1 MQYVDDGI
9 HTCSFA
15 HDRMNDPAQPNY
27 ETVIASGALW
37 TDSTFP
43 TDDAIDWDDHP
54 TTYRNLDWI
63 ADSSYL

>member
-1 MQYVDDGI
+1 MQFVADGI

-15 HDRMNDPAQPNY
+15 HERMNDPAQPNY

-54 TTYRNLDWI
+54 TTYRSLDWI
-63 ADSSYL
+63 ADSTYL